1 MPQYVYLDTNAFR
14 YFGHAFEST
23 PLAVDLRG
31 KILVSPLSA
40 FEVFAQL
47 ADERLGEQ
55 VLRQVH
61 AIRNWTNPKH
71 SGLLPWPD
79 EWLYQV
85 WHGKAR
91 DAGGF
96 TEKVQGAFNMCLA
109 ADSVSSFKQAAA
121 DHRKLMDD
129 FKMGKAQEF
138 KEMVDAARREKVTVY
153 DMTHDWLGGI
163 ARSVGAAPNSK
174 PVDEI
179 VTALSANRE
188 FQQAKLDVA
197 LSEREYNPLSRKN
210 QNDIIDAEQL
220 VYLAYPELCMI
231 TADAGFNSKVT
242 KSLQAARIIT
252 ASVNDLM
259 NAATAESVLQHALGM

>member
-1 MPQYVYLDTNAFR
+1 MPKHAYLDTNAFR

-23 PLAVDLRG
+23 PLADDLRD

-47 ADERLGEQ
+47 ADERMGEH

-61 AIRNWTNPKH
+61 AIQNWTNAKR

-91 DAGGF
+91 DTDGF

-129 FKMGKAQEF
+129 FKIGKAQEF
-138 KEMVDAARREKVTVY
+138 KNMVDAARREKVRAY
-153 DMTHDWLGGI
+153 DMTRDWFQGI
-163 ARSVGAAPNSK
+163 ARSVNADPASK
-174 PVDEI
+174 PIDKI
-179 VTALSANRE
+179 VTALSAHHE
-188 FQQAKLDVA
+188 FEQAKLQTA
-197 LSEREYNPLSRKN
+197 LIEPEYNPLSRKN

-220 VYLAYPELCMI
+220 LYLCEPTLCMI
-231 TADAGFNSKVT
+231 TADAGFKSKVR
-242 KSLQAARIIT
+242 KSPQAARIIT
-252 ASVNDLM
+252 APASDLM
-259 NAATAESVLQHALGM
+259 NAATAESVLKHALGM